1 MEKNDDELKISEL
14 QKKLE
19 KKEEYINKLTKKVDD
34 FEAVRIKGEENSE
47 KLNILYSQGVV
58 DANGDLIK

>member
-1 MEKNDDELKISEL
+1 MEKNDDVLKISEL

-34 FEAVRIKGEENSE
+34 FEAVRIKEEENAE

>member
-34 FEAVRIKGEENSE
+34 FEAVRIKGEENAE